1 MFLVRVLGSPGRAWE
16 GVPSR
21 EGYQGKLCLQGSC
34 PWKQLEF
41 RPAEESREMMSCIT
55 LELSAL
61 QISCH
66 LPKSQKEPIQYWNPV
81 VTLCFFSV
89 CYMGVNPQ
97 DALSQE
103 PWNKG

>member
-1 MFLVRVLGSPGRAWE
+1 
-16 GVPSR
+16 
-21 EGYQGKLCLQGSC
+21 
-34 PWKQLEF
+34 
-41 RPAEESREMMSCIT
+41 MMSCIT

-97 DALSQE
+97 EALSQE
-103 PWNKG
+103 PWNKGWLASGYGTLFLLHCQPWA